1 MIYLSEEAI
10 LLLKYTINVHYFAQH
25 CTEQTVRD
33 ASQIKPVKN
42 VQLIVKRKH

>member
-1 MIYLSEEAI
+1 MIYLSE
-10 LLLKYTINVHYFAQH
+10 KYTINVHYFAQH
-25 CTEQTVRD
+25 CTEQTVTD